1 MYTSEEAQ
9 MRGFDYF
16 AETCIRL
23 SKALVESSDFLAQA
37 WVALTFL
44 NDLWSISVNLKR
56 WLSYD
61 YSAVAFLWSKY
72 NTCARGKEGTYFQ
85 SVIITIG
92 FLSHRSKSRDGI
104 FLLFK

>member
-1 MYTSEEAQ
+1 M
-9 MRGFDYF
+9 
-16 AETCIRL
+16 L
-23 SKALVESSDFLAQA
+23 SLLLSGVFKTIALYSSTIL
-37 WVALTFL
+37 VSLTVH
-44 NDLWSISVNLKR
+44 LWPISVNLKR

-61 YSAVAFLWSKY
+61 YSAVAFLWFKY